1 MVYETDYNKV
11 LESNIRLMDKQKELI
26 SDIKLLVRYIQ
37 GNKNLEYEAQNIIKH
52 YGVTKNKESEDQE

>member
-52 YGVTKNKESEDQE
+52 YGVTKNKKSEDQE